1 MTTTVASGLKVAKF
15 GGSSVA
21 DAAQILKVCSII
33 KMDAQRRIVVVSAP
47 GKRRSDDTKVTD
59 MLIACAEA
67 KLAGKSAEA
76 ELMAIVERYAEI
88 QRAAGIG
95 EGIIRKIEA
104 DLRQRLASDTSH
116 RGRFLDL
123 LKAAGEDNSAKL
135 VAEIFIHNGVD
146 AHYINPKEAGLFL
159 SDDFGNALVLEESYA
174 KLSTLKTAPGVSIF
188 PGFFGYTKSGAVAT
202 FSRGGSDITGA
213 ILAAAV
219 KAEVSENF
227 TDVDSGFSADPRIV
241 PNAAAIELLTY
252 REMRELAYAGFGVFH
267 DEAIVPAVKAGIP
280 ICIRNTNRPEAP
292 GLATARENGITTVAI
307 DHKHHLSRED
317 FERAMQE
324 VLEAHGIELVCLAGF
339 MRILTPWFVERW
351 TGRMINIH
359 PALLPLY
366 RGLHTHERALAD
378 GVKLQ
383 GASVHFVVPGMDEGP
398 IIAQAAVPV
407 LDGDTPDTLGARV
420 LAQEHVIYPL
430 ALGLLAGGRLT
441 IEGARVRIN
450 GEAAGTSA
458 LVAPQ
463 VG

>member
-1 MTTTVASGLKVAKF
+1 MSAAPSRRRVAVLISGRGSNMTS
-15 GGSSVA
+15 
-21 DAAQILKVCSII
+21 
-33 KMDAQRRIVVVSAP
+33 
-47 GKRRSDDTKVTD
+47 
-59 MLIACAEA
+59 LIAAA
-67 KLAGKSAEA
+67 KDPSFP
-76 ELMAIVERYAEI
+76 AEI
-88 QRAAGIG
+88 
-95 EGIIRKIEA
+95 
-104 DLRQRLASDTSH
+104 S
-116 RGRFLDL
+116 
-123 LKAAGEDNSAKL
+123 
-135 VAEIFIHNGVD
+135 
-146 AHYINPKEAGLFL
+146 
-159 SDDFGNALVLEESYA
+159 LVLS
-174 KLSTLKTAPGVSIF
+174 
-188 PGFFGYTKSGAVAT
+188 
-202 FSRGGSDITGA
+202 
-213 ILAAAV
+213 
-219 KAEVSENF
+219 
-227 TDVDSGFSADPRIV
+227 
-241 PNAAAIELLTY
+241 
-252 REMRELAYAGFGVFH
+252 
-267 DEAIVPAVKAGIP
+267 
-280 ICIRNTNRPEAP
+280 NRSEAP

-324 VLEAHGIELVCLAGF
+324 VLEAHAIELVCLAGF

-378 GVKLQ
+378 GVKLH